1 MSSISKT
8 RAVHFLFLCFFA
20 ESALKHSNLSPSQ
33 GKDFRTA
40 PTLALLTWWQI
51 TKYVAWKQLEHV
63 LCLAEL
69 IDSNTT
75 IGIWRIWEGIRGL
88 TGVYE
93 KQSGAR
99 DSSCFQETKHPRQV
113 HRKPCSPLLLST
125 QSLEGVVWISE
136 TQRKYSWLFPHIHV
150 TTGPGDPATYTQQ
163 KWNHERRISNT
174 NSAFSNTKVR
184 IYHFSRSSGLKDQDP
199 ELCVDGKSVVS
210 LVHGDGRLCLIVLTA
225 HLLFHKQLYFICC
238 SSSLRLSVTGYLP
251 GQVFSCNLH
260 IRSYLYYNPY
270 MCLIVLSQ

>member
-1 MSSISKT
+1 M
-8 RAVHFLFLCFFA
+8 
-20 ESALKHSNLSPSQ
+20 
-33 GKDFRTA
+33 
-40 PTLALLTWWQI
+40 
-51 TKYVAWKQLEHV
+51 

-136 TQRKYSWLFPHIHV
+136 TQRKYSWLFPHIHI
-150 TTGPGDPATYTQQ
+150 TTGIILGTQLHTHNKSEIMREESATQTQPFQ
-163 KWNHERRISNT
+163 TPRSGCTTSAAAQDWKIRIQQWT
-174 NSAFSNTKVR
+174 AG
-184 IYHFSRSSGLKDQDP
+184 SRTVCWW
-199 ELCVDGKSVVS
+199 E
-210 LVHGDGRLCLIVLTA
+210 I
-225 HLLFHKQLYFICC
+225 
-238 SSSLRLSVTGYLP
+238 SSLLGAWRWQAV
-251 GQVFSCNLH
+251 
-260 IRSYLYYNPY
+260 SYHTDSTSP
-270 MCLIVLSQ
+270 VS

>member
-136 TQRKYSWLFPHIHV
+136 TQRKYSWLFPHIHI
-150 TTGPGDPATYTQQ
+150 TTGIILGTQLHTHNKSEIMREESATQTQPFQ
-163 KWNHERRISNT
+163 TPRSGFTTSVAAQDWKIRIQN
-174 NSAFSNTKVR
+174 
-184 IYHFSRSSGLKDQDP
+184 
-199 ELCVDGKSVVS
+199 CVLMGN
-210 LVHGDGRLCLIVLTA
+210 
-225 HLLFHKQLYFICC
+225 Q
-238 SSSLRLSVTGYLP
+238 
-251 GQVFSCNLH
+251 
-260 IRSYLYYNPY
+260 
-270 MCLIVLSQ
+270 